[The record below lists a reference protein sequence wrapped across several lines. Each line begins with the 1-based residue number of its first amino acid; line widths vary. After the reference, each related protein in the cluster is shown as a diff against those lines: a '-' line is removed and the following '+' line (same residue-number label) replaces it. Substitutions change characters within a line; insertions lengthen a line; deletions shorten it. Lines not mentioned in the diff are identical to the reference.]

1 MKISAQARTIPF
13 EYILIVY
20 DSPIEMIEQGLEFLK
35 VGLVNDED
43 DMVVTDA
50 MTIDAIR
57 EKIAKEWNDVVL
69 AKMELEG
76 RISLRTLRE
85 WYTLDGK

>member
-1 MKISAQARTIPF
+1 M
-13 EYILIVY
+13 
-20 DSPIEMIEQGLEFLK
+20 
-35 VGLVNDED
+35 NDEN

-50 MTIDAIR
+50 MPIDAIR

-69 AKMELEG
+69 AKMKLEG
-76 RISLRTLRE
+76 RISLRTFRE